1 MKTLLEW
8 NEWHR
13 EYDVVP
19 SLQARLRS
27 VREQIVTALD
37 DSPPG
42 PIRVISVCAG
52 DGRDLTGALATHP
65 RRNDVSATLLDT
77 HWDSLERGRAAAA
90 AAGLERQL
98 QFVLADATRASSYV
112 GAVPANLVLLSGFLG
127 HLKHADV
134 PRLITSLPMLC
145 RPGAWVIWNR
155 HLVLNAGGRQV
166 PAIRDLFRQNAFA
179 EAYFEATASDGFAVG
194 RVRFTGTPEALDPAR
209 RLFEFVGLDRLEA
222 VAAEN
227 SIEQPGAEDTDK
239 AAGDL
244 VPEVEM
250 SIPARFEQIVA
261 QHGTGKA
268 IGAGTWQ
275 PTYDDLNT
283 AANSLAQDLVGAG
296 GGQGDRVAL
305 LFRQD
310 GALIA
315 AMLAVLKAGRVVV
328 VLNATDPPA
337 RLQEILADAEAAA
350 LVTDAMHQAL
360 AREIA
365 VASESVIVFDP
376 KARRESPAP
385 DLTIDGR
392 DLAFLVYTSGS
403 TGRAKGVM
411 QTHRNILHNVRRHT
425 AGMRL
430 EARDAIALLASPSGG
445 QGMATTWCALLNG
458 ATLCPFPTAELGVS
472 QLAGWLR
479 EADISVYVSSV
490 SVLRGFVRTLTPTD
504 RFPRIRLVRFASEA
518 ATADDLTACRA
529 HFSDDCVVLNT
540 FSSSETG
547 NLTRAEFTLHR
558 QVAPGRLP
566 IGKPVEGMRIALCD
580 EQGNEVRPGLT
591 GEMVVRSRYL
601 SPGYWRNEALTAARF
616 PGDTDPLA
624 CRAFHT
630 GDLARR
636 DADGTLVFLGR
647 KDHQV
652 KVNGYRVELIEI
664 EDALLKQG
672 EVAEALVCLRE
683 ARPGEAPQLVAYVR
697 LRPGGQTSADTL
709 RRALRASLPPY
720 MVPGSFVFLERFPL
734 TPHGKVDRAVLPPPP
749 PVRSSISHAERP
761 RDIVEKNLSWI
772 WQAVLGIPSI
782 GRQDDFF
789 ELGGTSLQAVEV
801 LMQIAD
807 KFGAVLPPSTL
818 AEHST
823 IARLAPLL
831 AEHVVLASPSPL
843 VVLRTAATGRPLFLV
858 HSGQGDV
865 TTYSLMVRRLK
876 PRPVFGLQSIGL
888 QGEGWPLTRIETMA
902 ERYVREVIA
911 QDPTGPYLLAG
922 TCMGG
927 IVAFEMAQ
935 QLVRAGRPV
944 ALLALLDVPH
954 PFPAWWHP
962 DWREKW
968 FGSVRDPIRDA
979 ARMLRWTVVRGLGG
993 GRTQRGLTEYRHFVG
1008 NMNSLANRRYRPRP
1022 YPGTLTL
1029 FTTADT
1035 RYDGGDRRLMMR
1047 RHARATRIITLPG
1060 VRRGLF
1066 ARPVVDELA
1075 AKLQVCLEEAE
1086 GKS

>member
-8 NEWHR
+8 SEWHR
-13 EYDVVP
+13 QYDVVP
-19 SLQARLRS
+19 SLQARLHC
-27 VREQIVTALD
+27 VREQIAAALHAC
-37 DSPPG
+37 PPG
-42 PIRVISVCAG
+42 PIRVLSVCAG
-52 DGRDLTGALATHP
+52 DGRDLTGALAAHP
-65 RRNDVSATLLDT
+65 RRADVSATLLDT
-77 HWDSLERGRAAAA
+77 HWDSLERGKAAAA

-98 QFVLADATRASSYV
+98 RFVPADATRASSYV
-112 GAVPANLVLLSGFLG
+112 GAVPADLILLSGFLG

-134 PRLITSLPMLC
+134 PRLIASLPMLC
-145 RPGAWVIWNR
+145 GPGAWVIWNR
-155 HLVLNAGGRQV
+155 HLVLNAGERQV
-166 PAIRDLFRQNAFA
+166 PAIRDLFRQHAFA
-179 EAYFEATASDGFAVG
+179 EAHFEATAPDGFAVG
-194 RVRFTGTPEALDPAR
+194 RVRFAGTPQPLDPAR
-209 RLFEFVGLDRLEA
+209 HLFEFVGLDRLEA
-222 VAAEN
+222 VASDNA
-227 SIEQPGAEDTDK
+227 IRLRDHDGTD
-239 AAGDL
+239 AADGDL
-244 VPEVEM
+244 VPEVET
-250 SIPARFEQIVA
+250 SIPERFEQIVA
-261 QHGTGKA
+261 QHGARKA

-275 PTYDDLNT
+275 PTYGDLNA
-283 AANSLAQDLVGAG
+283 AANGLARALIGAG
-296 GGQGDRVAL
+296 GGRGDRVAV

-337 RLQEILADAEAAA
+337 RLRDILADAEAAT
-350 LVTDAMHQAL
+350 LVTDALHQAL
-360 AREIA
+360 GREIA
-365 VASESVIVFDP
+365 GTSRPVIVFDP
-376 KARRESPAP
+376 KARCESPAP
-385 DLTIDGR
+385 DVVIDGQ

-403 TGRAKGVM
+403 TGRPKGVM

-425 AGMRL
+425 TGMRL

-458 ATLCPFPTAELGVS
+458 AMLCPFPTAEQGVS
-472 QLAGWLR
+472 RLAGWLR
-479 EADISVYVSSV
+479 ETDISVYVSSV
-490 SVLRGFVRTLTPTD
+490 SVLRSFVRTLAPAD
-504 RFPRIRLVRFASEA
+504 RFPRIRLVRFASET
-518 ATADDLTACRA
+518 ATADDLAACRA
-529 HFSDDCVVLNT
+529 HFGEACVVLNT

-547 NLTRAEFTLHR
+547 NLTRAEFTGDR
-558 QVAPGRLP
+558 PVAPGRLS
-566 IGKPVEGMRIALCD
+566 IGKPVEGIQIVLRD
-580 EQGNEVRPGLT
+580 EQGKELRNGQT
-591 GEMVVRSRYL
+591 GEIIVRGRYL

-616 PGDTDPLA
+616 PGNTSPRA
-624 CRAFHT
+624 CREFHT

-636 DADGTLVFLGR
+636 EADGTLVFLGR

-652 KVNGYRVELIEI
+652 KVNGYRVELTEI
-664 EDALLKQG
+664 EDALLKQD

-683 ARPGEAPQLVAYVR
+683 AKPGEAPQLVAYVV
-697 LRPGGQTSADTL
+697 LRPGGQAGADTL
-709 RRALRASLPPY
+709 RRVLRATLPGY
-720 MVPGSFVFLERFPL
+720 MVPGSFVFLGRFPL
-734 TPHGKVDRAVLPPPP
+734 TPHGKVDRAALPPP
-749 PVRSSISHAERP
+749 PVRASVSHAGRP

-772 WQAVLGIPSI
+772 WQAVLGIPGI
-782 GRQDDFF
+782 GRHDDFF
-789 ELGGTSLQAVEV
+789 DLGGTSLQAVEV
-801 LMQIAD
+801 LLQIAD

-843 VVLRTAATGRPLFLV
+843 VVLRAAEAGRPLFLV

-888 QGEGWPLTRIETMA
+888 QGEGWPLTRIESMA
-902 ERYVREVIA
+902 ERYLREVLA

-927 IVAFEMAQ
+927 MVAFEMAQ

-968 FGSVRDPIRDA
+968 FGSLRDPVRDG
-979 ARMLRWTVVRGLGG
+979 ARMLRWAVVRGLGR
-993 GRTQRGLTEYRHFVG
+993 GRTQRGLTEYRHFVA

-1029 FTTADT
+1029 FTTAET

-1047 RHARATRIITLPG
+1047 RHARATRLITLPG

-1075 AKLQVCLEEAE
+1075 AKLQACLEEAE